1 MDVTDLAA
9 SASDPFARAFQL
21 AEIGVETAAQLARLA
36 LCPDRYT
43 PAALVAQGAGLAL
56 RAGECARQALSAP
69 DLLWAALELA
79 NKAEV
84 FALVKGVA
92 LLIGEPLAGPLPI
105 LPLIERAYALGDFPA
120 LWAVEGLGHDYAESV
135 WRESG
140 PPRGLLADRGVAA
153 ELPEASLLM
162 LHAGMG
168 LAFADR
174 LLPGSAAAPAR
185 EIRRA
190 VAEIVALDRANSR
203 PGYLGPALESLGLIA
218 RLFRCAAMVPAVDRA
233 LAAVAPEAR
242 GYFWHGA
249 GRALYFLPESF
260 LPGSTWL
267 IFQMAEQMAGQA
279 APGGRDLARANAL
292 AGAAWAEL
300 LVNQR
305 RPEILWQLIVRPHG
319 ERLLDSGAGFANGV
333 ASALVM
339 RRDTT
344 PGAAFERAFLDFRPS
359 DGTARERAAWERLV
373 GVPGRRA
380 VEVAYPI
387 LRAENRLG
395 EIFRVAPLP
404 GAAGGAA

>member
-1 MDVTDLAA
+1 MGTAAPGTPHSTPATGRRSRRRATRSSISRARRSAWAGRSRCSAPTPRPGCSPAGEARRPPASTPSATPRKGSSTRPSAASTAPAIACSSERSTPSSTSPAACRRTGSIPARRTIEKVLRGMDVTDLAA
-9 SASDPFARAFQL
+9 SASDPFARAIQL

-203 PGYLGPALESLGLIA
+203 PGYLGPALESLGL
-218 RLFRCAAMVPAVDRA
+218 
-233 LAAVAPEAR
+233 
-242 GYFWHGA
+242 
-249 GRALYFLPESF
+249 
-260 LPGSTWL
+260 
-267 IFQMAEQMAGQA
+267 
-279 APGGRDLARANAL
+279 
-292 AGAAWAEL
+292 
-300 LVNQR
+300 
-305 RPEILWQLIVRPHG
+305 
-319 ERLLDSGAGFANGV
+319 
-333 ASALVM
+333 
-339 RRDTT
+339 
-344 PGAAFERAFLDFRPS
+344 
-359 DGTARERAAWERLV
+359 
-373 GVPGRRA
+373 
-380 VEVAYPI
+380 
-387 LRAENRLG
+387 
-395 EIFRVAPLP
+395 
-404 GAAGGAA
+404 